1 MANGRMH
8 HITFYQGKL
17 KRLKAME
24 HHLDDINKGF
34 MEPRSA
40 NHIPLTPLSFLP
52 RIASIYP
59 KRNAVVYGKR
69 KYNWS
74 EVYERSV
81 RLASAITNAGVKP
94 GEVVTIMAPNI
105 PEMFEAHFG
114 VAMAGAVLNT
124 LNTRLDTDTISY
136 ILNHADTRL
145 LITDA
150 AFGEA
155 MKTALAQ
162 TENKK
167 IKIIDIIDEQASE
180 SASGLRLGE
189 QDYETFLNSADPE
202 FKWQMPADEWQA
214 MCLNYT
220 SGTSG
225 RPKGVVYHHRGAYL
239 MAMGTIPVWNMPMH
253 PTYLYVV
260 PLFHCN
266 GWGHAWMMAIVAGTT
281 ICCRKIISEDIYP
294 LITEHKVT
302 HFGGAPIVLS
312 MLVNAPNN
320 VIKKPDH
327 TVNIMTAGA
336 PPPAAILE
344 RIERLGFNV
353 TQVYGLTETY
363 GHVTHCAWNEDWDD
377 LDFSEKA
384 AIKAQQGV
392 NFTHTE
398 ALEVFD
404 QNTGQPV
411 PHDGHSMGEIMFR
424 SNCIMKGY
432 HKNPEATEEALANGY
447 FKSGDLGVRH
457 PNGYI
462 EIKDRLKDIIISGG
476 ENISSVEVESILY
489 RFPGVAYA
497 AVVAKPDDKWGET
510 PCAFLEMKTG
520 ETATQDDVIAFC
532 RKHLAG
538 FKCPKQVVFTEIP
551 KTSTGKLQKFM
562 LRAQLV

>member
-1 MANGRMH
+1 MDH
-8 HITFYQGKL
+8 Y
-17 KRLKAME
+17 
-24 HHLDDINKGF
+24 LDDINKGF
-34 MEPRSA
+34 MEPRPA
-40 NHIPLTPLSFLP
+40 NYVPLTPLSFLT
-52 RIASIYP
+52 RIANIFP

-81 RLASAITNAGVKP
+81 RLASAITNAGVKR

-124 LNTRLDTDTISY
+124 LNTRLDTDTIAY
-136 ILNHADTRL
+136 ILDHADTRL

-155 MKTALAQ
+155 MKTALLQ
-162 TENKK
+162 TENQD
-167 IKIIDIIDEQASE
+167 IKIIDIVDEQAVE
-180 SASGLRLGE
+180 SASGLRLGD
-189 QDYETFLNSADPE
+189 QDYESFLEDADPE
-202 FKWQMPADEWQA
+202 FNWQMPTDEWQA

-266 GWGHAWMMAIVAGTT
+266 GWGHVWMMAIVAGTT
-281 ICCRKIISEDIYP
+281 VCCRKISAEEIYP
-294 LITEHKVT
+294 LIAEHKVT

-312 MLVNAPNN
+312 MLVNASDE
-320 VIKKPDH
+320 VINKPDH
-327 TVNIMTAGA
+327 PVNIMTAGA

-363 GHVTHCAWNEDWDD
+363 GHVTHCAWNEDWNN
-377 LDFSEKA
+377 LDFSGQA

-398 ALEVFD
+398 AAEVFD
-404 QNTGQPV
+404 QDTGQPV
-411 PHDGHSMGEIMFR
+411 PHDGQSMGEIMFR

-432 HKNPEATEEALANGY
+432 HKNPKATEEALADGY

-457 PNGYI
+457 SNGYI

-476 ENISSVEVESILY
+476 ENISSVEIESVLY

-497 AVVAKPDDKWGET
+497 AVVAKPDEKWGET
-510 PCAFLEMKTG
+510 PCAFLEMKSG
-520 ETATQDDVIAFC
+520 ETASEVDVISFC
-532 RKHLAG
+532 REHLAG

-562 LRAQLV
+562 LRAQLS

>member
-1 MANGRMH
+1 
-8 HITFYQGKL
+8 
-17 KRLKAME
+17 ME
-24 HHLDDINKGF
+24 HYLDDINKGF
-34 MEPRSA
+34 MEPRPA

-59 KRNAVVYGKR
+59 KRDAVIYGKR

-81 RLASAITNAGVKP
+81 RLASAIKNAGVKS

-124 LNTRLDTDTISY
+124 LNTRLDTDTIAY
-136 ILNHADTRL
+136 ILEHADTRL

-162 TENKK
+162 TKNKK
-167 IKIIDIIDEQASE
+167 IKVIDVIDQQASE
-180 SASGLRLGE
+180 SVFGLRLGE
-189 QDYETFLNSADPE
+189 QDYETFLNSADPDY
-202 FKWQMPADEWQA
+202 KWKMPADEWQA

-281 ICCRKIISEDIYP
+281 ICCRKIIAEDIYP

-312 MLVNAPNN
+312 MLVNAPDD
-320 VIKKPDH
+320 VIKTPDH

-344 RIERLGFNV
+344 RIERLGFNI

-392 NFTHTE
+392 NFSHTE

-411 PHDGHSMGEIMFR
+411 PHDGQSMGEIMFK

-457 PNGYI
+457 PNGYV

-476 ENISSVEVESILY
+476 ENISSVEVESVLY

-497 AVVAKPDDKWGET
+497 AVVAKPDEKWGET
-510 PCAFLEMKTG
+510 PCAFLEMKSG
-520 ETATQDDVIAFC
+520 ETAAEADVIAFC
-532 RKHLAG
+532 REHLAG

>member
-1 MANGRMH
+1 MNPLSGPQYLFRGFELLRLPGIRLFVALPLLINTIIFGTLSYLAFDYFSHWINQLVAWLPDWLDFLQWLLWPLAVILVLAVVMYLFSTIANIIAAPFNGLLAE
-8 HITFYQGKL
+8 KL
-17 KRLKAME
+17 EE
-24 HHLDDINKGF
+24 HLCGVEVEARETLVQALASF
-34 MEPRSA
+34 PRSIGRECRKLLYYA
-40 NHIPLTPLSFLP
+40 GFAIITL
-52 RIASIYP
+52 IASFIISP
-59 KRNAVVYGKR
+59 
-69 KYNWS
+69 
-74 EVYERSV
+74 
-81 RLASAITNAGVKP
+81 LAP
-94 GEVVTIMAPNI
+94 LLW
-105 PEMFEAHFG
+105 F
-114 VAMAGAVLNT
+114 AMN
-124 LNTRLDTDTISY
+124 
-136 ILNHADTRL
+136 
-145 LITDA
+145 
-150 AFGEA
+150 
-155 MKTALAQ
+155 
-162 TENKK
+162 
-167 IKIIDIIDEQASE
+167 
-180 SASGLRLGE
+180 
-189 QDYETFLNSADPE
+189 
-202 FKWQMPADEWQA
+202 
-214 MCLNYT
+214 
-220 SGTSG
+220 
-225 RPKGVVYHHRGAYL
+225 
-239 MAMGTIPVWNMPMH
+239 
-253 PTYLYVV
+253 
-260 PLFHCN
+260 
-266 GWGHAWMMAIVAGTT
+266 AWMMAIVAGTT
-281 ICCRKIISEDIYP
+281 ICCRKIIAEDIYP

-312 MLVNAPNN
+312 MLVNAPDD
-320 VIKKPDH
+320 VIKTPDH

-411 PHDGHSMGEIMFR
+411 PHDGQSMGEIMFK

-476 ENISSVEVESILY
+476 ENISSVEVESVLY

-497 AVVAKPDDKWGET
+497 AVVAKPDEKWGET
-510 PCAFLEMKTG
+510 PCAFLEMKSG
-520 ETATQDDVIAFC
+520 ETATEADVIAFC
-532 RKHLAG
+532 REHLAG

>member
-1 MANGRMH
+1 MAH
-8 HITFYQGKL
+8 Q
-17 KRLKAME
+17 
-24 HHLDDINKGF
+24 LDEINKGF
-34 MEPRSA
+34 MDRRPA
-40 NHIPLTPLSFLP
+40 NFVPLTPLSFLP
-52 RIASIYP
+52 RVADIYP
-59 KRNAVVYGKR
+59 DRAAVIYGER
-69 KYNWS
+69 RYSWAQ
-74 EVYERSV
+74 VYERAV
-81 RLASAITNAGVKP
+81 RLASAIVKAGVKP

-124 LNTRLDTDTISY
+124 LNTRLDTDTIAY
-136 ILNHADTRL
+136 ILEHADTRL

-150 AFGEA
+150 AFGA
-155 MKTALAQ
+155 SMKAALAQ
-162 TENKK
+162 TNNKQ
-167 IKIIDIIDEQASE
+167 ITIVDIVDEQADE
-180 SASGLRLGE
+180 SASGERNGST
-189 QDYETFLNSADPE
+189 DYETFISTGDPA
-202 FKWQMPADEWQA
+202 FNWQMPTDEWQA

-266 GWGHAWMMAIVAGTT
+266 GWGHAWMMAVLAGTT
-281 ICCRKIISEDIYP
+281 VCCRKIAAEEIYP
-294 LITEHKVT
+294 LLATHKVT

-312 MLVNAPNN
+312 MLVNAPDE
-320 VIKKPDH
+320 VIQKPQH

-336 PPPAAILE
+336 PPPAAVLE

-377 LDFSEKA
+377 LDFSDKA

-392 NFTHTE
+392 RFTHTE
-398 ALEVFD
+398 ALEVLD
-404 QNTGQPV
+404 QQTGAPV
-411 PHDGHSMGEIMFR
+411 PADGQSLGEVMFR
-424 SNCIMKGY
+424 SNCVMKGY
-432 HKNPEATEEALANGY
+432 HKNPEATDDALADGY
-447 FKSGDLGVRH
+447 FKSGDLAVRH

-476 ENISSVEVESILY
+476 ENISSVEVESVLY

-497 AVVAKPDDKWGET
+497 AVVAKPDEKWGET
-510 PCAFLEMKTG
+510 PCAFLEMKPG
-520 ETATQDDVIAFC
+520 ETADEAAVIAFC
-532 RKHLAG
+532 REHLAG

-562 LRAQLV
+562 LRAQLS

>member
-1 MANGRMH
+1 MAH
-8 HITFYQGKL
+8 Q
-17 KRLKAME
+17 
-24 HHLDDINKGF
+24 LDEINKGF
-34 MEPRSA
+34 MDRRPA
-40 NHIPLTPLSFLP
+40 NFVPLTPLSFLP
-52 RIASIYP
+52 RVADIYP
-59 KRNAVVYGKR
+59 DRAAVIYGER
-69 KYNWS
+69 RYSWAQ
-74 EVYERSV
+74 VYERAV
-81 RLASAITNAGVKP
+81 RLASAIVKAGVKP

-124 LNTRLDTDTISY
+124 LNTRLDTDTIAY
-136 ILNHADTRL
+136 ILEHADTRL

-150 AFGEA
+150 AFGA
-155 MKTALAQ
+155 SMKAALAQ
-162 TENKK
+162 TNNKQ
-167 IKIIDIIDEQASE
+167 ITIVDIVDEQADE
-180 SASGLRLGE
+180 SASGERNGST
-189 QDYETFLNSADPE
+189 DYETFISAGDPA
-202 FKWQMPADEWQA
+202 FNWQMPTDEWQA

-266 GWGHAWMMAIVAGTT
+266 GWGHAWMMAVLAGTT
-281 ICCRKIISEDIYP
+281 VCCRKIAAEEIYP
-294 LITEHKVT
+294 LLATHKVT

-312 MLVNAPNN
+312 MLVNAPDE
-320 VIKKPDH
+320 VIQKPQH

-336 PPPAAILE
+336 PPPAAVLE

-377 LDFSEKA
+377 LDFSDKA

-392 NFTHTE
+392 RFTHTE
-398 ALEVFD
+398 ALEVLD
-404 QNTGQPV
+404 QQTGAPV
-411 PHDGHSMGEIMFR
+411 PADGQSLGEVMFR
-424 SNCIMKGY
+424 SNCVMKGY
-432 HKNPEATEEALANGY
+432 HKNPEATDDALADGY
-447 FKSGDLGVRH
+447 FKSGDLAVRH

-476 ENISSVEVESILY
+476 ENISSVEVESVLY

-497 AVVAKPDDKWGET
+497 AVVAKPDEKWGET
-510 PCAFLEMKTG
+510 PCAFLEMKPG
-520 ETATQDDVIAFC
+520 ETADEAAVIAFC
-532 RKHLAG
+532 REHLAG

-562 LRAQLV
+562 LRAQLS

>member
-1 MANGRMH
+1 MV
-8 HITFYQGKL
+8 
-17 KRLKAME
+17 
-24 HHLDDINKGF
+24 HHLDDINNGF
-34 MEPRSA
+34 MERRPA
-40 NHIPLTPLSFLP
+40 NYVPLTPLSFLP
-52 RIASIYP
+52 RVASIYP
-59 KRNAVVYGKR
+59 DKDAVIYGNR
-69 KYNWS
+69 RYSWAQ
-74 EVYERSV
+74 VYERSV
-81 RLASAITNAGVKP
+81 RLASALVKAGVKP
-94 GEVVTIMAPNI
+94 GEVVTVMAPNI
-105 PEMFEAHFG
+105 PEMFEAHYG

-124 LNTRLDTDTISY
+124 LNTRLDTDTIAY
-136 ILNHADTRL
+136 ILDHADTRL

-150 AFGEA
+150 AFGA
-155 MKTALAQ
+155 SMKAALAAS
-162 TENKK
+162 ENKQ
-167 IKIIDIIDEQASE
+167 ITIIDIVDEQAEE
-180 SASGLRLGE
+180 SANGVRLG
-189 QDYETFLNSADPE
+189 QSDYETFLSDADPDYD
-202 FKWQMPADEWQA
+202 WQMPADEWQA

-266 GWGHAWMMAIVAGTT
+266 GWGHAWMMAILAGTT
-281 ICCRKIISEDIYP
+281 VCCRKIAAEEIYP
-294 LITEHKVT
+294 LLANHKVT

-312 MLVNAPNN
+312 MLVNAPEE
-320 VIKKPDH
+320 VIKTPEH

-363 GHVTHCAWNEDWDD
+363 GHVTHCAWNDDWDE

-392 NFTHTE
+392 RFTHTE
-398 ALEVFD
+398 ALEVLD
-404 QNTGQPV
+404 QDTGAPV
-411 PHDGHSMGEIMFR
+411 PADGQSLGEVMFR
-424 SNCIMKGY
+424 SNCVMKGY
-432 HKNPEATEEALANGY
+432 HKNPDATKEALADGY
-447 FKSGDLGVRH
+447 FKSGDLAVRH

-476 ENISSVEVESILY
+476 ENISSVEVEGVLY

-497 AVVAKPDDKWGET
+497 AVVAKPDEKWGET
-510 PCAFLEMKTG
+510 PCAFLEMKPG
-520 ETATQDDVIAFC
+520 ETADEAEVIAFC
-532 RKHLAG
+532 REHLAG
-538 FKCPKQVVFTEIP
+538 FKCPKQVVFTDIP

-562 LRAQLV
+562 LRAQLT